1 MLQVVK
7 YYTNSDSKITHAEI
21 SFTMVNG
28 ELSGTAST
36 IMELRAPLP
45 LEDYS
50 EAAVLKSIAVRVT
63 EIDNLKKSAMIKLAI
78 VAHTE
83 TAV

>member
-1 MLQVVK
+1 MEVLK
-7 YYTNSDSKITHAEI
+7 YYTNSDNEITHTEV
-21 SFTMVNG
+21 SFTVVDG

-63 EIDNLKKSAMIKLAI
+63 DIDNLKKSAMIKLAI